1 MTSPRTIHHPHD
13 RPLPAGFGP
22 ASGARSAAIM
32 ASVVLAVLLNAG
44 AVGVAASLSSHGD
57 DSAGH
62 AVEAP
67 RRSTLVWLSAH
78 TTAPAPEV
86 THVADV
92 PAQALG
98 RTRQPPPGTRTP
110 RADAPDPLVEPAYPV
125 RFYTFMEVDSP
136 AYPRSD
142 WNLDVDA
149 LEAVGISRL
158 VFEVLV
164 NDRGEVVECTVLD
177 PTGLPDDARR
187 GLEQRLRETNLQP
200 AQRAGQLVASMRRIE
215 LVVVPQ

>member
-1 MTSPRTIHHPHD
+1 
-13 RPLPAGFGP
+13 
-22 ASGARSAAIM
+22 
-32 ASVVLAVLLNAG
+32 
-44 AVGVAASLSSHGD
+44 
-57 DSAGH
+57 
-62 AVEAP
+62 
-67 RRSTLVWLSAH
+67 
-78 TTAPAPEV
+78 
-86 THVADV
+86 
-92 PAQALG
+92 
-98 RTRQPPPGTRTP
+98 
-110 RADAPDPLVEPAYPV
+110 
-125 RFYTFMEVDSP
+125 MEVDSP